1 MKIAGYIK
9 TSLIEWPGK
18 ISSVIFTLGCN
29 FRCPF
34 CHNADLV
41 DPAKFD
47 KKMLLD
53 KREVLDNLEKRKNW
67 IDAVVITGGEPTLQT
82 DLSKF
87 LSRLKQMGFLT
98 MLETNG
104 TRPEI
109 LRRLLARRSFNEGG
123 LSHHLVDYV
132 AMDIKGDLKDY
143 EKYTNVKCSDFA
155 NISSGKQM
163 SKVKKSLELVAESGM
178 EYELRTTVVPGLH
191 DLENLKKLA
200 EQLKSI
206 IHNSKSSTRDTK
218 WFLQQFRPIN
228 TLDKK
233 FLEIKPFS
241 KAELESLQKELQK
254 IIPHTF
260 LRGV

>member
-1 MKIAGYIK
+1 MQITGYLK

-18 ISSVIFTLGCN
+18 ISSVVFTLGCN

-34 CHNADLV
+34 CHNADLI
-41 DPAKFD
+41 DSAKFN

-67 IDAVVITGGEPTLQT
+67 TDAVVITGGEPTLQR
-82 DLSKF
+82 DLPDF
-87 LSRLKQMGFLT
+87 LKKVRNLGFLR
-98 MLETNG
+98 MIQTNG

-109 LRRLLARRSFNEGG
+109 VNG
-123 LSHHLVDYV
+123 LIIKGLTDYI
-132 AMDIKGDLKDY
+132 AMDIKGDLENY
-143 EKYTNVKCSDFA
+143 SNYTNYSNDQMVKQIEETMRFIINSEV
-155 NISSGKQM
+155 G
-163 SKVKKSLELVAESGM
+163 
-178 EYELRTTVVPGLH
+178 YEFRTTVVPGLH
-191 DLENLKKLA
+191 NLKNLTKLA
-200 EQLKSI
+200 RQIKTMLDTKYKI
-206 IHNSKSSTRDTK
+206 QNTK

-241 KAELESLQKELQK
+241 ESELETFQKELQK